1 MDIKKMEEKFTS
13 DFDETSF
20 NQYLELKKQLNN

>member
-1 MDIKKMEEKFTS
+1 MEEKFTS

-20 NQYLELKKQLNN
+20 NQYLELKKQINN